1 MKSILLSLNK
11 KKGKFRNNLTIPKR
25 FTFYKTISA
34 DIFNR
39 NYYNNRACIFTYSGD
54 NNFYIVYGAKTLN
67 LECYDIIKEKKY
79 IIFEKIHQMPFE
91 SCRQFYDKINNRNL
105 ILTSSFDEHVKV
117 INFKKEKSEIVIDL
131 NLESNIITIIN
142 TACLINNKIVVPFSN
157 VESGIIDFY
166 NMSSTKIGKIINCG
180 FILGLS
186 GYYWKKIKKFYIL
199 VANLK
204 GIFAYNEDNLS
215 LYKKF
220 IPKFQDEK
228 EYNGFGEGYIIENN
242 EFLILFCPCFY
253 YGHLFCFDFTNGCL
267 INKIS
272 FDSGISDISIWDNK
286 YIFIAFNQC
295 NDYHF
300 ALINI
305 KFGKIEKKYVE
316 NEKES
321 KLCGIKVIRS
331 KSKGDYLITFNMSGK
346 LNLYII
352 KKPKILINLFFI
364 LIIIIC
370 LIPIFSN
377 FQFVKKIL
385 SSFILI
391 FGLFIIK
398 KNLSFNR

>member
-11 KKGKFRNNLTIPKR
+11 KKEKFRNYLTIPKR

-186 GYYWKKIKKFYIL
+186 GYYWKKIKKHFIL
-199 VANLK
+199 VANAK

-215 LYKKF
+215 IYKKF
-220 IPKFQDEK
+220 IPKSKNQK
-228 EYNGFGEGYIIENN
+228 EYNGFDEGYIIENN
-242 EFLILFCPCFY
+242 DLLILICPCFY
-253 YGHLFCFDFTNGCL
+253 YGYLFCFDFANGCL

-272 FDSGISDISIWDNK
+272 LDSGISDICLWDNK
-286 YIFIAFNQC
+286 YIFAALNKC

-300 ALINI
+300 VLINT
-305 KFGKIEKKYVE
+305 KYGKIEKKFIE
-316 NEKES
+316 KDKES
-321 KLCGIKVIRS
+321 YLCGIKVMRS
-331 KSKGDYLITFNMSGK
+331 ESNGNYLITFNMSGK
-346 LNLYII
+346 LNLYTI
-352 KKPKILINLFFI
+352 KKPKILINLLFI
-364 LIIIIC
+364 LIVC
-370 LIPIFSN
+370 LILIFSN
-377 FQFVKKIL
+377 CKFGQKIL
-385 SSFILI
+385 YTFLLILAYY
-391 FGLFIIK
+391 LLK
-398 KNLSFNR
+398 KY